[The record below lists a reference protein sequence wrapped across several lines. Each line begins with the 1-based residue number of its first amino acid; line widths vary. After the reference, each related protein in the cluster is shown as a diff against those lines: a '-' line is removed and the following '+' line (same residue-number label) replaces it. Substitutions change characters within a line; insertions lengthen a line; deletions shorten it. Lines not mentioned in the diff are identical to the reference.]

1 MAEESKTPKK
11 YDLVRCR
18 PNHKERIEAIVNT
31 KRLRTRKK
39 VTEISLVSEI
49 LEKELPK
56 YERKLGIA

>member
-1 MAEESKTPKK
+1 MAEGNKTLKK

-18 PNHKERIEAIVNT
+18 PNHKERIETIVNT
-31 KRLRTRKK
+31 KRLRTRKR

-49 LEKELPK
+49 LDKELPK